1 MRPARS
7 DTDSQILGTNEIW
20 TAWAAVRLGHLHNI
34 GNVASGSQRVSL
46 LAQVIKTHLQPPL
59 PLVTPDVKLGIGSLG
74 LTCSHGPIFPSY
86 TTTLIMA
93 KVSFL
98 VNYAN

>member
-7 DTDSQILGTNEIW
+7 DTVSQILGTNEIW
-20 TAWAAVRLGHLHNI
+20 TACAAVRLGHLHNI

-46 LAQVIKTHLQPPL
+46 PPQVIKTHLQPPL

-74 LTCSHGPIFPSY
+74 LPVPMAPYSHHTPQHNTDNGKGELFGK
-86 TTTLIMA
+86 LC
-93 KVSFL
+93 
-98 VNYAN
+98 